1 MVIFHIRHVL
11 KDAWKS
17 KMELCAW
24 FMVAVVNEV
33 VWWSKQSEIRVGG
46 HFSPEK
52 VTCCMR
58 PNKVTLTNLEFP
70 EINYFPLEFVG
81 TDFWCM
87 KKNSR
92 GDSWR
97 YHKDLLQKVTQT
109 LLDPPSGITLSDLT
123 LAIDLWKFDEE
134 VIHSDTVYG
143 SEIQR
148 SPVSWGW

>member
-1 MVIFHIRHVL
+1 MVIFHIRYVL

-33 VWWSKQSEIRVGG
+33 LWWSKQSEIRVGG

-52 VTCCMR
+52 ITCCMR
-58 PNKVTLTNLEFP
+58 PNEVTLTNLEFP
-70 EINYFPLEFVG
+70 EINYFPLYRF
-81 TDFWCM
+81 
-87 KKNSR
+87 R
-92 GDSWR
+92 GDRFLMYEKNMSWR

-109 LLDPPSGITLSDLT
+109 LLDPPSRITLSDLT